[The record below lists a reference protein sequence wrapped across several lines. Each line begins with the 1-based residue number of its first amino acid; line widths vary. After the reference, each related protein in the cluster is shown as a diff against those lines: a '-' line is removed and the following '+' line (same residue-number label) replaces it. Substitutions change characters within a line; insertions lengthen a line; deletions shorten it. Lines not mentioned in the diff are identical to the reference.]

1 MSEAR
6 QAKSTDGNEGRAS
19 GTSSPDTTVSLYD
32 RAYAELR
39 VAGGIA
45 HASALAVL
53 HEACEVEPISDALEF
68 AHEIIQRTLDVLPQL
83 RS

>member
-1 MSEAR
+1 MSQGKR
-6 QAKSTDGNEGRAS
+6 DKSTGDEGRAP
-19 GTSSPDTTVSLYD
+19 TSVDTTVSLYD
-32 RAYAELR
+32 RAFAELR

-53 HEACEVEPISDALEF
+53 DEACEVEPISDALEF
-68 AHEIIQRTLDVLPQL
+68 AYGIIRRTLEILPQL